1 MNSRMRRTGGRKDA
15 SRGHGSLP
23 SPTLH
28 YGSNMPLNE
37 VLTVSEVA
45 TFLRVNRS
53 TVYKL
58 IRRGELPAFKI
69 GSDWRFNRVQIEAL
83 VKVRTYDSKS

>member
-1 MNSRMRRTGGRKDA
+1 MNSRTRRTGGRKDA
-15 SRGHGSLP
+15 SRGQGLLL
-23 SPTLH
+23 SPTLRH
-28 YGSNMPLNE
+28 GSNMPLNE

-83 VKVRTYDSKS
+83 VKLHTSESEN

>member
-1 MNSRMRRTGGRKDA
+1 
-15 SRGHGSLP
+15 
-23 SPTLH
+23 
-28 YGSNMPLNE
+28 MPLNE

-83 VKVRTYDSKS
+83 VKFRTYHSKS